1 MRFRP
6 SFFPFVEPGVEVDM
20 RLTGD
25 GVPAKL
31 KDKWIEIM
39 GAGMVHPHVIKD
51 AGLDPT
57 KYQGFA
63 FGSGIE
69 RLCMLKWGIDDVR
82 YFHNGDL
89 RFVSQFFS
97 K

>member
-1 MRFRP
+1 
-6 SFFPFVEPGVEVDM
+6 
-20 RLTGD
+20 
-25 GVPAKL
+25 
-31 KDKWIEIM
+31 
-39 GAGMVHPHVIKD
+39 MVHPNVIRD
-51 AGLDPT
+51 AGLDPK